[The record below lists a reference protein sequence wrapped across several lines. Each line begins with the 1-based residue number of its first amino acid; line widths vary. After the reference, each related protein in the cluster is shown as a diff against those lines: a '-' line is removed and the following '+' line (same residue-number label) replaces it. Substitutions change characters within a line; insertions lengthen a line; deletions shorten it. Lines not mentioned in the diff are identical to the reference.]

1 MVSWEDNWFQL
12 YIALGGSYFI
22 NKPDSGLQIHLF
34 RVWLYCESI
43 YQHVNLEL
51 AVLLRPLA
59 KEKTL
64 EQREGQHSNI
74 GSTELSTSLQA
85 PLAILEEKGEI

>member
-1 MVSWEDNWFQL
+1 MN
-12 YIALGGSYFI
+12 LG
-22 NKPDSGLQIHLF
+22 
-34 RVWLYCESI
+34 
-43 YQHVNLEL
+43 EL